1 MGVDDTADEI
11 TLSKPGW
18 RYYLQQK
25 VLVIFFL
32 GFSAG
37 LPFPLVYSTLS
48 AWLSDAGLNKST
60 ISTFAWLGFA
70 YSFKFV
76 WAPLVDSSRIP
87 ILTGIL
93 GRRRAWLLSAQLG
106 ILVALFVMSNV
117 DPVNSLQLF
126 TYVAIAVAFLSA
138 TQDIV
143 LDAYRIE
150 IGDERMQGPLAA
162 SYQYGYRMAMFVG
175 GAVALLIADLGS
187 WSVAY
192 KAMAVAMGIGLI
204 TTLLSKE
211 PSERLMP
218 ASVKTA
224 GQRDRF
230 VDWFS
235 KSVAGPFVDFFR
247 RYGRFGLIVLLF
259 IATFRLSDVVLGIL
273 ANPFYLDI
281 GLTKSEIALVS
292 KTYGIWVS
300 FLGIAV
306 AAWAIVKY
314 GPSRCIVPAA
324 ILYATTNLAF
334 LVMAYAGP
342 DLWVFAGVITA
353 DNFAQ
358 GFAGSVGIAY
368 LSSLTSLSFTATQY
382 ALFSS
387 IGSFFGKLMA
397 GYSGNV
403 QEAIGWAGFFLY
415 VAVIGIPAIILSVII
430 SRHDSAL
437 KKPA

>member
-1 MGVDDTADEI
+1 MGVADTGDEA
-11 TLSKPGW
+11 TPPKPGW

-76 WAPLVDSSRIP
+76 WAPIVDSTRIP

-93 GRRRAWLLSAQLG
+93 GRRRAWLITAQLG
-106 ILVALFVMSNV
+106 ILLALFVMSNV
-117 DPVNSLQLF
+117 DPANFLQLF
-126 TYVAIAVAFLSA
+126 TYIAIAVAFLSA

-150 IGDERMQGPLAA
+150 IGDDKMQGPLAA

-175 GAVALLIADLGS
+175 GAGALAIADLGS
-187 WSVAY
+187 WSIAY
-192 KAMAVAMGIGLI
+192 KAMAIAMGVGLI
-204 TTLLSKE
+204 TTLLCKE
-211 PSERLMP
+211 PTVDRKLSARLSETGLTR
-218 ASVKTA
+218 AA
-224 GQRDRF
+224 AWFRD
-230 VDWFS
+230 
-235 KSVAGPFVDFFR
+235 SVAGPFVDFFR
-247 RYGRFGLIVLLF
+247 RYGRYGLIVLLF
-259 IATFRLSDVVLGIL
+259 VACFRLSDIVLGIL

-281 GLTKSEIALVS
+281 GFTKTEIAIVS

-300 FLGIAV
+300 FAGIAV

-314 GPSRCIVPAA
+314 GPTKCIVPAA

-334 LVMAYAGP
+334 LALAHAGP
-342 DLWVFAGVITA
+342 DVWVFAGVITA

-368 LSSLTSLSFTATQY
+368 LSSLTSLAFTATQY

-387 IGSFFGKLMA
+387 LGSFFGKLTA
-397 GYSGNV
+397 GFSGNV
-403 QEAIGWAGFFLY
+403 QEAVGWAAFFLY
-415 VAVIGIPAIILSVII
+415 VAALGIPAIILSVII
-430 SRHDSAL
+430 SRHEDGP
-437 KKPA
+437 KRPT